1 MSKVSST
8 HWELANAAR
17 WFSRKLAPAHGIVRD
32 DIKVSGRV
40 ERYHRAD
47 GYRDIQ
53 VIAPSLPL
61 VTEIGDRLAEQAKGI
76 LRGVTV
82 HLDLGQSIARQGE
95 YILSLSIWS
104 GKPGMRQA
112 EVIVSG
118 EGA

>member
-17 WFSRKLAPAHGIVRD
+17 WFSRKLAPQHAVPVGDV
-32 DIKVSGRV
+32 KVSGRV

-61 VTEIGDRLAEQAKGI
+61 VSEIGDRLAEQAKGV

-82 HLDLGQSIARQGE
+82 HLDLGRSIARQGE

-104 GKPGMRQA
+104 GKPGTRQA
-112 EVIVSG
+112 EVIVT
-118 EGA
+118 GAEA

>member
-17 WFSRKLAPAHGIVRD
+17 WFSRKLAPAHGIVSGD
-32 DIKVSGRV
+32 VKVSGRV

-47 GYRDIQ
+47 GYREIQ

-61 VTEIGDRLAEQAKGI
+61 VSEIRDRLAAQARCV

-82 HLDLGQSIARQGE
+82 HLDNGRSIAKQGE

-104 GKPGMRQA
+104 GKPGTRQA